1 MRQRYRGFDIDTGQH
16 AISAD
21 VRINNRIDTV
31 IFKFHGQVNNIMAGQ
46 FRPPVYRHFAVFC
59 IQADYDLARKSIA
72 GLVQKA
78 WIFNRRRTDND
89 VADAI
94 V

>member
-1 MRQRYRGFDIDTGQH
+1 MRQRYRGFDIDPGQH

-21 VRINNRIDTV
+21 VGVNNGVDTV
-31 IFKFHGQVNNIMAGQ
+31 IFKFHGQVDDIMAGQ
-46 FRPPVYRHFAVFC
+46 FRPTVYRHFAVFC
-59 IQADYDLARKSIA
+59 IQADYDLARKSVA

-78 WIFNRRRTDND
+78 RIFNRRRTDND